1 MKKLFYIFIF
11 FIFLYL
17 LFIQFDTKYLEDI
30 MLNSNYKLPFD
41 ISNVQLLNY
50 IIIALIIIGLL
61 TIFIVTERNLEKV
74 NKIIKQKTKDL
85 EAQKNK
91 LELVVSLFDKNVLAT
106 KVNAKNEIIY
116 ISEAYCIDSGFSK
129 EDVVGKNHNVLR
141 YFNLTKK
148 LKDVEFEDDRISID
162 LVNIK
167 KDGSKY
173 WVKAVFIP
181 EFDDTGKYIGYNTIE
196 EDVSQRKIMEQMS
209 ITDAL
214 TSLYNRRYFD
224 QVFPQKLKEQNTSK
238 LVLAIIDI
246 DFFKQ
251 YNDIYGHQAG
261 DKTLKKVAKIL
272 NNSLFREGDMVFR
285 LGGEEFGM
293 LFNVKN
299 KEDVINIANNTLN
312 NILNAKIEHKGS
324 KVNQYVTI
332 SLGMYIIEKTET
344 SEHIIYQKAD
354 ELLYEAKKT
363 GRNKFI
369 SNINETIIN

>member
-1 MKKLFYIFIF
+1 
-11 FIFLYL
+11 
-17 LFIQFDTKYLEDI
+17 